1 MAPFCAFVF
10 AYPAHAQG
18 QDAAELFE
26 LTVRPLLSE
35 KCSSCHGELETSDLR
50 VDSRDRLLQ
59 GGSRG
64 PTIVAGDP
72 EASLLVQAVR
82 HTHATLKMPPSGKL
96 IQREIQALA
105 AWIKQGAVWPE
116 APEKA
121 GRLDGTL
128 ITQEDRSFWS
138 FQPIKKPVV
147 DTVSPIDQ
155 ASHIDRLVK
164 ASLQKN
170 GLKPNPPAAR
180 RALFRRVSFDLIGLP
195 PTPEDVTAFLSDDSP
210 QALAKV
216 VDGLLAAP
224 HFGERWGRYW
234 LDVARYGENDY
245 HGVGIA
251 EYPQAWRY
259 RDWVIGAFN
268 SDMPYDVFVKAQ
280 IAADL
285 MPGNNRELLGGL
297 GLFGLGPWYYGISHP
312 PQARADERHER
323 VDMVSRGFLG
333 LTAAC
338 ARCHDH
344 KYDPISMQDY
354 YGLAGVFASVHY
366 KSYPLVSD
374 EIVQD
379 VERRKKEIEELEKQ
393 IKEFLDR
400 QSKELAEIFTRRISD
415 YLVASWKVL
424 RVREVGE
431 EEKACRIDDVAR
443 RQKLDRETLERWVKY
458 LEKPQ
463 QDHPYLD
470 AWENLLSD
478 RSATEPQVRQVADD
492 YQALMVSI
500 VKEHE
505 EIEEEVRV
513 LLAKLPPKKERE
525 LPRLPNGYTS
535 GDSFK
540 IPDIEPRA
548 MARDRYVAWNEIL
561 GDGKD
566 AVLRYQDERLER
578 FLQGEW
584 KRHLKSLRAELEK
597 RKEKLPPHYGYLPG
611 LEDWT
616 EPRNAKLN
624 IRGNPFQEGEEVP
637 RGFLRILS
645 EDEPVFFHNGSG
657 RLQLAEAIIA
667 HPLAARV
674 MSNRVWQHLLGNGIV
689 RTPSNFG
696 RTGDRPS
703 NPELLEYL
711 AGRFVDQK
719 WSIKRLI
726 REIVL
731 SDTYR
736 ASSAGSKT
744 NEATDPANRLFW
756 RAARSRLD
764 AEALRDATL
773 FVSGRL
779 DPKIGGASQELAPDN
794 YRRTVYVRIQRFRP
808 NETLALFDYPNP
820 SVSNAQRA
828 VTNVPLQRLFFLNS
842 EFILGQSDAL
852 AAKLGSAGSDA
863 AMIRKAY
870 RVLFAR
876 EATSSDVQVGQE
888 FLRSA
893 GKDAWTQYAQVLL
906 SSNEFAFVD

>member
-1 MAPFCAFVF
+1 MAPFCALVF
-10 AYPAHAQG
+10 LYAAHAQG
-18 QDAAELFE
+18 QDSAQLFE
-26 LTVRPLLSE
+26 RTIRPLLSE
-35 KCSSCHGELETSDLR
+35 KCSSCHGELETSGLR
-50 VDSRDRLLQ
+50 VDSRDRLLR
-59 GGSRG
+59 GGSQG
-64 PTIVAGDP
+64 PAIVAGDP
-72 EASLLVQAVR
+72 ESSLLMKAVR
-82 HTHATLKMPPSGKL
+82 HSHATLKMPPSGRL
-96 IQREIQALA
+96 SPREIQSLA
-105 AWIKQGAVWPE
+105 SWIQQGAVWPE

-121 GRLDGTL
+121 KRLDGTV
-128 ITQEDRSFWS
+128 ITQEDRAFWS
-138 FQPIKKPVV
+138 FQPVKKPLV
-147 DTVSPIDQ
+147 DTASPIDQ
-155 ASHIDRLVK
+155 ASRIDRLVK

-170 GLKPNPPAAR
+170 GLKPNPPAAKR
-180 RALFRRVSFDLIGLP
+180 TLLRRVSFDLIGLP
-195 PTPEDVTAFLSDDSP
+195 PTPADVTAFLSDDSP
-210 QALAKV
+210 RAFAKV
-216 VDGLLAAP
+216 VDGLLASP

-366 KSYPLVSD
+366 KSYPLVSG

-379 VERRKKEIEELEKQ
+379 FERRKKEIEDLEKE
-393 IKEFLDR
+393 IKKFLDR

-424 RVREVGE
+424 RVNEVGE

-463 QDHPYLD
+463 EEHPYLD
-470 AWENLLSD
+470 TWAKLVPHG
-478 RSATEPQVRQVADD
+478 SAMESQVRQVADD

-505 EIEEEVRV
+505 EIDEEVRV

-548 MARDRYVAWNEIL
+548 LARDRYVAWNEIL

-566 AVLRYQDERLER
+566 AVLRYQDEKLER

-584 KRHLKSLRAELEK
+584 KRHLKSLQAELEQ
-597 RKEKLPPHYGYLPG
+597 RKVKMPPHYGYLPG
-611 LEDWT
+611 LEDWKK
-616 EPRNAKLN
+616 PRNAKLN

-637 RGFLRILS
+637 RKFLAVLS
-645 EDEPVFFHNGSG
+645 KDEPILFRNGSG
-657 RLQLAEAIIA
+657 RLELAEAIVE

-674 MSNRVWQHLLGNGIV
+674 MANRVWQHLLGSGIV

-703 NPELLEYL
+703 NPELLDYL
-711 AGRFVDQK
+711 AWRFVDHK
-719 WSIKRLI
+719 WSVKKLI
-726 REIVL
+726 RDIVL
-731 SDTYR
+731 SETYQ
-736 ASSAGSKT
+736 ADSNGSKT
-744 NEATDPANRLFW
+744 NEATDPANRFFW

-779 DPKIGGASQELAPDN
+779 DPKLTGASQELAPDN
-794 YRRTVYVRIQRFRP
+794 YRRTIYARIQRFRP

-842 EFILGQSDAL
+842 EFIMGQSDAL
-852 AAKLGSAGSDA
+852 AERLRVAGSDA
-863 AMIRKAY
+863 AMIREAY

-876 EATSSDVQVGQE
+876 EATPSDVQVGEE